1 MGGIAG
7 QTAATSGNHY
17 FASRQFAASFAL
29 DPDSNPPNAADA
41 SARKK
46 QTTSG
51 QNALLSLI
59 SMDDF
64 EGIRNQIHSKIKDKI
79 DENPASEE
87 EEENG

>member
-1 MGGIAG
+1 M
-7 QTAATSGNHY
+7 
-17 FASRQFAASFAL
+17 
-29 DPDSNPPNAADA
+29 
-41 SARKK
+41 
-46 QTTSG
+46 SG

-87 EEENG
+87 DEDHPSGAGQAPGNAIQADEVINETSPMHGRLKGRRKAAQTS